1 MKTHPYVI
9 QDEMAGS
16 QLNEISPTEKRF
28 DETWLQEL
36 LRRYPNLLPTA
47 EIETIF
53 SPLVPIG
60 REVGTSVGAIDNLF
74 ISQRGYLVMVETKLW
89 RNPEARRDVL
99 AQAIDYGASLS
110 KWTFEQLDQITKKYT
125 TCYENQEMGLTAW
138 VGSHF
143 GPLEGGEEYFED
155 IVNKNLRLGR
165 FLTLIVGDRI
175 RQSVIDMMTHVN
187 NYPHLAMNVALIEL
201 ACYRLQKNDN
211 WPLVIVP
218 NLLARTQIVERSVV
232 QVTLT
237 SQEPYCVEA
246 VQDKVVGDGGGGR
259 REFLTEDAYW
269 DLLRKRL
276 PEGHESAKKLIDR
289 YRQIEGIVIEPSTG
303 AIVARLDIQD
313 TGEQA
318 TLFFI
323 DTSGNVITWPSTI
336 RGQITRVG
344 FNGSLV
350 DSFETDMSQLL
361 KRSKYRCSRPI
372 LKLDQDNFNLIADAF
387 IQTIQSAEQTST

>member
-16 QLNEISPTEKRF
+16 QLNEISPAEKRF
-28 DETWLQEL
+28 DESWLQEL

-60 REVGTSVGAIDNLF
+60 REVGTAAGSIDNLF
-74 ISQRGYLVMVETKLW
+74 ISHRGYLVLVETKLW
-89 RNPEARRDVL
+89 RNPEARREVL
-99 AQAIDYGASLS
+99 AQAIDYSASLS
-110 KWTFEQLDQITKKYT
+110 KWTFDQLNKIVRNYT
-125 TCYENQEMGLTAW
+125 ARFEGNEMGLIGW
-138 VGSHF
+138 VKSRF
-143 GPLEGGEEYFED
+143 GPLEGGDEYFED
-155 IVNKNLRLGR
+155 IVITNLRLGR
-165 FLTLIVGDRI
+165 FLILIVGDRI
-175 RQSVIDMMTHVN
+175 RQSVVDMMSHVN
-187 NYPHLAMNVALIEL
+187 KYPHLAMNVALVEL
-201 ACYRLQKNDN
+201 ACYPLQKNEN

-237 SQEPYCVEA
+237 SPGQYSVEA
-246 VQDKVVGDGGGGR
+246 VQDKTTEDGGVR
-259 REFLTEDAYW
+259 KREFLTEEAYW
-269 DLLRKRL
+269 DLLKERL
-276 PEGHESAKKLIDR
+276 PEGCELAKKLIDR
-289 YRQIEGIVIEPSTG
+289 YRQIDGIKIEPSTG

-323 DTSGNVITWPSTI
+323 DTRGNVITWPSTI

-344 FNGSLV
+344 FSGSLV
-350 DSFETDMSQLL
+350 DSFEADMSHLL
-361 KRSKYRCSRPI
+361 NRAKYQCSKPI
-372 LKLDQDNFNLIADAF
+372 LKIDQDKFNLIADAF
-387 IQTIQSAEQTST
+387 IQNIQNAEHEAN